1 MSRLTLRPT
10 DRAQFGLNDLIS
22 YGVPLF
28 MCKSLRFCFASLL
41 VISMCALMALAQSQ
55 ASTGQIVGTV
65 KNPAGELVPGATVL
79 VTNSAIG
86 LARTLTTGDQGEFR
100 AVSLPPGDY
109 TIEVTAPGFGKSSQT
124 GYKVEVG

>member
-1 MSRLTLRPT
+1 MSRLTLRPMV
-10 DRAQFGLNDLIS
+10 RAQLVSMTLIS
-22 YGVPLF
+22 LRSSP
-28 MCKSLRFCFASLL
+28 MCKSLRFSFASLL
-41 VISMCALMALAQSQ
+41 VVSMCALMALAQSQ

-100 AVSLPPGDY
+100 AVSLPPGEY
-109 TIEVTAPGFGKSSQT
+109 TIEVTAQGFGKS
-124 GYKVEVG
+124 